1 MEEKL
6 LPVLGDMTELRL
18 GLSDEEYGFLVENVS
33 VIFHVAASV
42 RFDEPIRDATIM
54 NVRGTREVVQLA
66 KQMKHL
72 KVSLLRRIYLPKDI
86 FICNRHNTCFKI
98 CFEKN
103 QITVGYVQCTL
114 KNKIWSKNSLCENSR
129 FPATHLKIRYL
140 PEMFNFDLSPKH
152 KLYPIFFH
160 KPP

>member
-1 MEEKL
+1 
-6 LPVLGDMTELRL
+6 MTELRL

-33 VIFHVAASV
+33 VVFHVAASV

-86 FICNRHNTCFKI
+86 LIYNRHNTYLKI
-98 CFEKN
+98 SFEKN
-103 QITVGYVQCTL
+103 QIIVG
-114 KNKIWSKNSLCENSR
+114 
-129 FPATHLKIRYL
+129 
-140 PEMFNFDLSPKH
+140 
-152 KLYPIFFH
+152 
-160 KPP
+160 

>member
-6 LPVLGDMTELRL
+6 FPVLGDMTELRL
-18 GLSDEEYGFLVENVS
+18 GLSDEEYGYLVENIS

-72 KVSLLRRIYLPKDI
+72 EVSLLTCLEIY
-86 FICNRHNTCFKI
+86 
-98 CFEKN
+98 
-103 QITVGYVQCTL
+103 
-114 KNKIWSKNSLCENSR
+114 
-129 FPATHLKIRYL
+129 
-140 PEMFNFDLSPKH
+140 
-152 KLYPIFFH
+152 
-160 KPP
+160 